1 MTSLP
6 ITSNAPQPANTANVA
21 YGDSTAGTQAADVQA
36 VEPFASLLARQ
47 ISEADS
53 PESGTSQ
60 VAAILD
66 TTDPA
71 KLKGTPDQAAIA
83 TGAITDPTNALAAM
97 LLQIPQEIRTP
108 VSNGAPANAAD
119 LKNSMGIDGA
129 TRKMASLAYAS
140 LDTANSAAD
149 KTGASS
155 LAPDKINA
163 PADTT
168 DKTGAFPLAPGKINA
183 LADTPDKTGAAA
195 SLAPGRINAPA
206 DTTDKTGAF
215 PLAPGKINA
224 PADTPDKT
232 GAASLAPGK
241 ISVLADTPDKQVITE
256 EASQN
261 TFKSTGLPSNPTL
274 HVQDTAPAINPS
286 AISPMMPNIFAGN
299 KITDSLQTIATP
311 FNSSAWA
318 DDFSQKISWMS
329 TQQSQVAELHLNP
342 PDLGPLN
349 VILKISDSQ
358 ATALFMSPHSAVRDA
373 VENAIPKLR
382 EILADNGIML
392 GNATVSDQPSRDR
405 HANEHINQGSGA
417 SAQHEASVDTPKL
430 TALPDA
436 RIMPARR
443 HNGMVDTFA

>member
-183 LADTPDKTGAAA
+183 L
-195 SLAPGRINAPA
+195 
-206 DTTDKTGAF
+206 
-215 PLAPGKINA
+215 
-224 PADTPDKT
+224 ADTPDKT

>member
-155 LAPDKINA
+155 LAPDK
-163 PADTT
+163 
-168 DKTGAFPLAPGKINA
+168 
-183 LADTPDKTGAAA
+183 
-195 SLAPGRINAPA
+195 INAPA

>member
-140 LDTANSAAD
+140 LDTANFAAD
-149 KTGASS
+149 KTG
-155 LAPDKINA
+155 
-163 PADTT
+163 
-168 DKTGAFPLAPGKINA
+168 
-183 LADTPDKTGAAA
+183 AA
-195 SLAPGRINAPA
+195 SLAPGRINALA

-417 SAQHEASVDTPKL
+417 SAQHEASVDAPKL